1 MGDSGDRAQSDLLSA
16 AKATWST
23 PWPAAAMAS
32 RTIPVENLSSIKILF
47 VLLANLAHGVL
58 AQGTTAEPRI
68 DYQNQVNRAISCFL
82 LLSPPNS
89 CRNLKKWGPSRPF
102 FETAPLFRSS
112 SSLESSVALV
122 LFSSSPS
129 LPSPYVF
136 SSECSCSPYVLSSE
150 RDLALLDIVHL
161 CRHHCHPQSGIFQ
174 AKKWREESRIKRPF

>member
-82 LLSPPNS
+82 LLSSPNS

-129 LPSPYVF
+129 SP
-136 SSECSCSPYVLSSE
+136 SPYVLSSE

>member
-1 MGDSGDRAQSDLLSA
+1 M
-16 AKATWST
+16 ATGRKVTSYQLQRQLGAHLGHI
-23 PWPAAAMAS
+23 PAAAMAS

-47 VLLANLAHGVL
+47 FVLANLAHGVL

-82 LLSPPNS
+82 LLSSPNS

-112 SSLESSVALV
+112 SSLECSVALV

-129 LPSPYVF
+129 SP
-136 SSECSCSPYVLSSE
+136 SPYVLSSE
-150 RDLALLDIVHL
+150 RDFALLDIVHL
-161 CRHHCHPQSGIFQ
+161 DAVLTVFKMVYFRLKSGVRK
-174 AKKWREESRIKRPF
+174 AELRGHSRQVRL